1 MADWLARYL
10 DELAAAQGLTQVAAH
25 SLRSAVA
32 DVILDA
38 PHDVIEAVFTT
49 APFTGHLVVRFR
61 IRDTFCRALARAA
74 KDGLVGSTHGSIVF
88 H

>member
-10 DELAAAQGLTQVAAH
+10 DELAVAEGLTQAAAH

-32 DVILDA
+32 DVVLDA

-49 APFTGHLVVRFR
+49 APFTGHLVVSFR
-61 IRDTFCRALARAA
+61 IRDAFCRALTRAA
-74 KDGLVGSTHGSIVF
+74 KDGVVTHNEIESL